1 MYMKLFGETKFQD
14 NFYVI
19 EIKKKS
25 LLFINERLNS
35 NIDKL
40 F

>member
-14 NFYVI
+14 SFYVI
-19 EIKKKS
+19 EIKKS